1 MEIEMQLKHFP
12 RGFHAIFPP
21 QTGLVCI
28 TDMPSYLKFCINREI
43 PSDGY
48 NLRVG

>member
-1 MEIEMQLKHFP
+1 MEIEMQLEHFP

-21 QTGLVCI
+21 QT
-28 TDMPSYLKFCINREI
+28 YLKFCVNREI
-43 PSDGY
+43 PLDGY